1 MSRKIIVLF
10 CRSPILGLAITLST
24 INYGAIAQ
32 PEELKQFQPPPELS
46 RLEYFEGTW
55 HCQQPAAPASP
66 SGIFTW
72 TVQRDLN
79 DFWYVGNAEEIQSPN
94 QEKPVNSREFL
105 GYDTASQKLVRSAVV
120 GNGNSYNLTA
130 SDWQDDK
137 LVWEGTISRMGE
149 STPLRQ
155 EITQDSADKFTAT
168 YFILDD
174 RGNWKPVV
182 NETCDRT

>member
-1 MSRKIIVLF
+1 M
-10 CRSPILGLAITLST
+10 
-24 INYGAIAQ
+24 
-32 PEELKQFQPPPELS
+32 
-46 RLEYFEGTW
+46 
-55 HCQQPAAPASP
+55 
-66 SGIFTW
+66 
-72 TVQRDLN
+72 QRDLN

-105 GYDTASQKLVRSAVV
+105 GYNAASQKLVRSTIV

-137 LVWEGTISRMGE
+137 LVWEGTITRMGE

-168 YFILDD
+168 YFIPDD
-174 RGNWKPVV
+174 GGNWKPVV
-182 NETCDRT
+182 NETCDRS